1 MREERLLRRIRT
13 LKKEPHRT
21 AREEPHRVVQS
32 VMEHLQ
38 RLLNSRQGNVPIAE
52 DYGVPD
58 LTDVAY
64 TYPDSV
70 REVERALRNTIQRY
84 EPRLRNVRVSSL
96 PPDES
101 SPLNLRF
108 EVKARL
114 AQGDERIFFETLIDP
129 EGKVQVR

>member
-1 MREERLLRRIRT
+1 
-13 LKKEPHRT
+13 
-21 AREEPHRVVQS
+21 
-32 VMEHLQ
+32 
-38 RLLNSRQGNVPIAE
+38 
-52 DYGVPD
+52 
-58 LTDVAY
+58 
-64 TYPDSV
+64 
-70 REVERALRNTIQRY
+70 RALRNTIQRY

-108 EVKARL
+108 EVRARL